1 MLIGYMRPIQED
13 LNCQLQKEKLQQ
25 HNCKAIF
32 IEEHASAKKRVQLI
46 SMIESLNKG
55 DKIIVARLYI
65 LADSTRHL
73 VEILDL
79 IEERGAFLQSLYE
92 NIDTS
97 DSRGYQFTDIVRCLA
112 EFQSDVISERTKKGM
127 KKAKSRGVNTGRP
140 RKPDENVQRAIEMY
154 HSKKYSLS
162 EIREKTWISKSTL
175 YRYLES

>member
-1 MLIGYMRPIQED
+1 MRPVQED

-25 HNCKAIF
+25 QNCKEIF

-46 SMIESLNKG
+46 SMIENLNKG

-79 IEERGAFLQSLYE
+79 IEEKGAYLQSLYE

-97 DSRGYQFTDIVRCLA
+97 DCGGYRVTDIVKCRGRV
-112 EFQSDVISERTKKGM
+112 QSDVISERTKKGM
-127 KKAKSRGVNTGRP
+127 KMAKSRGVKTGRP
-140 RKPDENVQRAIEMY
+140 RKPYNNVRRAIEMY
-154 HSKKYSLS
+154 ESK
-162 EIREKTWISKSTL
+162 TH
-175 YRYLES
+175 